1 MSVLNN
7 FVIHKAIE
15 EYTSTGVAG
24 FVASLR
30 DAGFAISRV
39 DEITLLQAEL
49 ADAALA
55 HAKQAHDWL
64 EQNGTPNALVAK
76 LRAELAAANAR
87 CDTLAKEVA
96 EWRSRPDALR
106 ADKAEADLAAANA
119 RVKELEAKIDN
130 YDAIYQDEENRLRA
144 ELAAEQQNALNLLNA
159 VGLLQSDLKQARAE
173 LAAAIHEKENRILE
187 RDEAESLLA
196 KARADLAAERSM
208 SKMLEQVICDT
219 AEELGVEPDNEKMLL
234 RAAKLKEQVA
244 KLSEALVRARKY
256 VFGFESQSDAGLLTA
271 IDAVLKESG
280 NE

>member
-1 MSVLNN
+1 MFSQVFLDNLEARL
-7 FVIHKAIE
+7 VRLKGGKCVSSDLEVEAAD
-15 EYTSTGVAG
+15 T
-24 FVASLR
+24 
-30 DAGFAISRV
+30 
-39 DEITLLQAEL
+39 IT
-49 ADAALA
+49 
-55 HAKQAHDWL
+55 
-64 EQNGTPNALVAK
+64 K
-76 LRAELAAANAR
+76 LRA
-87 CDTLAKEVA
+87 D
-96 EWRSRPDALR
+96 
-106 ADKAEADLAAANA
+106 
-119 RVKELEAKIDN
+119 
-130 YDAIYQDEENRLRA
+130 
-144 ELAAEQQNALNLLNA
+144 LAAEQQNALNLLNA